1 MKKLIYLFFVVFM
14 VPTIVLAKNYDID
27 SQKMHIDFNDDWTV
41 FTRENLE
48 NNEYLDDF
56 NVTYDYINRLFYDND
71 IFIDAIYQDRSLE
84 LFLRV
89 KSVQDV
95 DNISGY
101 NDEKL
106 NNLASALG
114 KKVKASKYYVFK
126 NDYNYIVTE
135 YKDSDYNIL
144 SYYTIV
150 EGKGYTFTVQTKS
163 NITES
168 NKKQL
173 KDIISTVKFD
183 VKVIKNEKINYKLI
197 AEILVLAVVI
207 LIIILKIMKRNNQKK
222 GLQEL

>member
-1 MKKLIYLFFVVFM
+1 MKKLLYIIFVVFM
-14 VPTIVLAKNYDID
+14 VPTIVLAKNYDIT
-27 SQKMHIDFNDDWTV
+27 SQKLHIDFNDDWTV

-48 NNEYLDDF
+48 NNPYLDDF
-56 NVTYDYINRLFYDND
+56 NVTYDYINKLFYDND
-71 IFIDAIYQDRSLE
+71 IFIDAIYQDRALE

-95 DNISGY
+95 DNISNY

-135 YKDSDYNIL
+135 YKDAGYNIL

-150 EGKGYTFTVQTKS
+150 EGKGYTFSVQTK
-163 NITES
+163 NEITES
-168 NKKQL
+168 NKKQMS
-173 KDIISTVKFD
+173 DIISTAKFD
-183 VKVIKNEKINYKLI
+183 IEVKKQNKINYKIL
-197 AEILVLAVVI
+197 AEILLLVVVI
-207 LIIILKIMKRNNQKK
+207 LIIVLKLMKRNQQKK

>member
-1 MKKLIYLFFVVFM
+1 MKKLLYILFVVFM
-14 VPTIVLAKNYDID
+14 VPTVVFAQNYDIT
-27 SQKMHIDFNDDWTV
+27 SQKLHIDLNEDWTV

-56 NVTYDYINRLFYDND
+56 NVTYDYLNKLFYDND

-89 KSVQDV
+89 KSVQDI
-95 DNISGY
+95 DNISNY

-106 NNLASALG
+106 NNLASALA
-114 KKVKASKYYVFK
+114 KKVKASKYDIFK

-135 YKDSDYNIL
+135 YKDTGYNIL

-150 EGKGYTFTVQTKS
+150 NGKGYTFSVQTK
-163 NITES
+163 NDITDT
-168 NKKQL
+168 NRKQL
-173 KDIISTVKFD
+173 DDIISSVKFD
-183 VKVIKNEKINYKLI
+183 VKVTKKEKINYKII
-197 AEILVLAVVI
+197 AEVVLLVVVI

>member
-89 KSVQDV
+89 KSVQDI
-95 DNISGY
+95 DNIAGY

-163 NITES
+163 DITES

-207 LIIILKIMKRNNQKK
+207 LIIVLKIMKRNNQKK

>member
-1 MKKLIYLFFVVFM
+1 MKKLIYMFFVVFM

-89 KSVQDV
+89 KSVQDI
-95 DNISGY
+95 DNIAGY

-163 NITES
+163 DITES

-207 LIIILKIMKRNNQKK
+207 LIIVLKIMKRNNQKK

>member
-163 NITES
+163 DITES

-207 LIIILKIMKRNNQKK
+207 LIIVLKIMKRNNQKK